1 MPNRHLS
8 SALMLLVPSLCFG
21 WGRDGHQIA
30 AEIASRHL
38 NAKAQACVQSLLPG
52 QSLADVSVWADEIK
66 GARRSTAPWHYADMA
81 PGEKEFDLARDCPK
95 NGCVVSA
102 IQRYCGVLKDEK
114 ASPAD
119 RTEALKFLVH
129 FVGDVHCPMHVA
141 YAHDKGGNDVAV
153 EFFYNKTNLHR
164 VWDSLL
170 IERQKRNW
178 KTYAADLDAR
188 IPAAKFKEWA
198 GCMNACGWATESH
211 KVAVTFAYVI
221 PKDGQLGREY
231 FDQAVPIVD
240 QQLSMAGVRLAAL
253 LNGIFENSKVPASSP
268 AAAQLKS
275 SKGIQFVGSRKSGVY
290 HYLGCPVVG
299 SISPQNLTEYA
310 EPPAGKRLHQGCRP

>member
-1 MPNRHLS
+1 VSSEKVVLHSGDRGILPAMRTRHLLF
-8 SALMLLVPSLCFG
+8 AFILFVPSLCFA

-38 NAKAQACVQSLLPG
+38 STKAQACVQNLLPG

-119 RTEALKFLVH
+119 RAEALKFLIH

-141 YAHDKGGNDVAV
+141 YAHDKGGIRRSKEAGFAEHLTKPVELGVLRATIDRVAGS
-153 EFFYNKTNLHR
+153 R
-164 VWDSLL
+164 
-170 IERQKRNW
+170 
-178 KTYAADLDAR
+178 
-188 IPAAKFKEWA
+188 
-198 GCMNACGWATESH
+198 
-211 KVAVTFAYVI
+211 
-221 PKDGQLGREY
+221 
-231 FDQAVPIVD
+231 
-240 QQLSMAGVRLAAL
+240 
-253 LNGIFENSKVPASSP
+253 ASS
-268 AAAQLKS
+268 
-275 SKGIQFVGSRKSGVY
+275 V
-290 HYLGCPVVG
+290 
-299 SISPQNLTEYA
+299 
-310 EPPAGKRLHQGCRP
+310 